1 MSDQNEYAKIIAK
14 AWADDGFRTQLI
26 ADPSATFAA
35 EGVELPAGKRVVVN
49 EDTADLINIT
59 LPARPSEL
67 SDEALDS
74 VAGGF
79 WYPTLSTAK
88 DYEDLGKKR

>member
-1 MSDQNEYAKIIAK
+1 MSEENSYAKVIAK
-14 AWADDGFRTQLI
+14 AWADDAFRTQLL
-26 ADPSATFAA
+26 ADPAAAFAS
-35 EGVELPAGKRVVVN
+35 EGVELPAGKNVVVN

-67 SDEALDS
+67 SDEALDT

-79 WYPTLSTAK
+79 WYPTLSTPE
-88 DYEDLGKKR
+88 DYGKLPR

>member
-14 AWADDGFRTQLI
+14 AWADDGFRARLV
-26 ADPSATFAA
+26 ADPGATLVA
-35 EGVELPAGKRVVVN
+35 EGVEVPEGKRVVIN
-49 EDTADLINIT
+49 EDTAETINLT
-59 LPARPSEL
+59 LPARPNAL

-79 WYPTLSTAK
+79 WYPTLSTPEE
-88 DYEDLGKKR
+88 YGELGKK